1 VVADL
6 WERPNLGR
14 ALIAGGLSGAL
25 ALVRSEQ
32 LALLVIVLA
41 PIILLN
47 GRVAA
52 RRRLAWMGAAT
63 LAALVVISPWTIH
76 NLGRFEEPVVL
87 STNPGGTVLSG
98 NCPPTTYSGEL
109 LGSFEIRCSVAI
121 GLQQPDLDASQID
134 LENRDAALDNMRDN
148 LGRLPATV
156 LARYGRLL
164 GVFRPADTVGIDA
177 DWLGSAKWPVW
188 AWLASFWLLVP
199 LAVYG
204 SVRMRRSGRFQW
216 PLVAP
221 VVIVL
226 LVTTVAF
233 GDPRYHTMAD
243 LGLVVLAAV
252 ALNQLVRA
260 REPLPD
266 AHVD

>member
-1 VVADL
+1 
-6 WERPNLGR
+6 
-14 ALIAGGLSGAL
+14 
-25 ALVRSEQ
+25 
-32 LALLVIVLA
+32 
-41 PIILLN
+41 
-47 GRVAA
+47 
-52 RRRLAWMGAAT
+52 M
-63 LAALVVISPWTIH
+63 
-76 NLGRFEEPVVL
+76 
-87 STNPGGTVLSG
+87 
-98 NCPPTTYSGEL
+98 
-109 LGSFEIRCSVAI
+109 
-121 GLQQPDLDASQID
+121 
-134 LENRDAALDNMRDN
+134 
-148 LGRLPATV
+148 
-156 LARYGRLL
+156 
-164 GVFRPADTVGIDA
+164 
-177 DWLGSAKWPVW
+177 WPVW
-188 AWLASFWLLVP
+188 TWLASFWLLVP
-199 LAVYG
+199 FAVYG